1 MILNIFLFLWGG
13 AIGRAREVTIS
24 NLKFEGTMNVK
35 SIKEEKGV
43 GAVIGVVENSL
54 TVSSECT
61 YRKSGTGT
69 FPPVGTCPE
78 GVDISN
84 IKGI

>member
-1 MILNIFLFLWGG
+1 MWGG
-13 AIGRAREVTIS
+13 AIGLASEATIS
-24 NLKFEGTMNVK
+24 NLKFEGMMNVK

-61 YRKSGTGT
+61 YKKSGTGT

>member
-1 MILNIFLFLWGG
+1 M
-13 AIGRAREVTIS
+13 
-24 NLKFEGTMNVK
+24 MNVK

-43 GAVIGVVENSL
+43 GAVIGEVQNSL
-54 TVSSECT
+54 MVSSECT

-69 FPPVGTCPE
+69 FPPVGTYPE
-78 GVDISN
+78 GFDTSILDN